1 MDYLSFDAL
10 PHFSFAS
17 LHPKLKQN
25 SIKAKIQLFT
35 KALTFILENAGLQSN
50 LGHDVLKV
58 GVYRSTI
65 L

>member
-1 MDYLSFDAL
+1 MLYLIFLLRLCAQN
-10 PHFSFAS
+10 
-17 LHPKLKQN
+17 LKQN
-25 SIKAKIQLFT
+25 SIKAKVQLFT

>member
-17 LHPKLKQN
+17 LHPKLN
-25 SIKAKIQLFT
+25 SIKAKVQLFT